1 MPAAAGHAHHFAM
14 GTWLLFF
21 AYLVSVVGC
30 VIGLACTL
38 QARRGD
44 GTPRLGW
51 LAAAAVSIGGVGIW
65 LMHFIAMLGFD
76 TPGTPVRYDI
86 GRTAFSAA
94 LSIAAVF
101 LGLVVFGVRTR
112 FSLWRLLLGGLI
124 MGLAVNLMHYT
135 GMWAVQIQGTITYND
150 ALVWLSVAIAVVAAT
165 VALWF
170 TVLFDGI
177 ALRLMAG
184 GVMGIAVTA
193 MHYTGMAAIEVHI
206 DTAATPPSG
215 VEVFTF
221 LFPVFVL
228 AVLALAVPI
237 YAVLMASTWQEN
249 EEAAA
254 LEAGAAA
261 APEAPVAP
269 RRTEHRYMRQ
279 STGRGVRG
287 VQELVDRY
295 TEEQQEQPQRQPQQ
309 PQRHAQQQQHQHEL
323 PTRRPSHR

>member
-38 QARRGD
+38 QARRGV

-51 LAAAAVSIGGVGIW
+51 LAAAAVAIGGVGIW

-86 GRTAFSAA
+86 GRTALSAA
-94 LSIAAVF
+94 LSITAVF

-150 ALVWLSVAIAVVAAT
+150 ALVWLSIAIAVVAAT

-170 TVLFDGI
+170 TVLFDSI

-184 GVMGIAVTA
+184 AVMGIAVTA
-193 MHYTGMAAIEVHI
+193 MHYTGMAAVEVHI
-206 DTAATPPSG
+206 DTAAAPPSG

-261 APEAPVAP
+261 STPAEPAGQ

-295 TEEQQEQPQRQPQQ
+295 ADEQQEQPQRRQQQPQQ
-309 PQRHAQQQQHQHEL
+309 QPQQQQEL
-323 PTRRPSHR
+323 PTRRPSHQR